1 MARYL
6 TMHTLACLTR
16 QGAEELARKMNAAKE
31 VRTRRVLVNMIE
43 GKMVL
48 ELEAENRE
56 MLEACLERNAMHF
69 DWILR
74 IEYESSD
81 GQLASV

>member
-1 MARYL
+1 
-6 TMHTLACLTR
+6 MHTLACLTR
-16 QGAEELARKMNAAKE
+16 QGAEELARKMNAAQE
-31 VRTRRVLVNMIE
+31 ARVRRVMVNMIE

-56 MLEACLERNAMHF
+56 TLEACLHRNAMHF

-74 IEYESSD
+74 IEYESS
-81 GQLASV
+81 GGALASV